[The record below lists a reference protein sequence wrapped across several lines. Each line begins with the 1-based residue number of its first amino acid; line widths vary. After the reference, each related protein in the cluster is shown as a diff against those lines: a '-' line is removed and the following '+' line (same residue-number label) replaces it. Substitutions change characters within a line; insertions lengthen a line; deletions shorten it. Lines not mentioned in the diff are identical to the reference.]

1 MMTMKKS
8 LLALSVAAMPMAAS
22 ADLQPMTDNDMG
34 NVTGQ
39 EGVTIEL
46 STALTIDQIEYSQ
59 DTNGSFLVDNVRV
72 GGWDADDNLDVSIDI
87 DLADN
92 GDAQIKVFSIG
103 DLAPVQMG
111 IDVGSIG
118 LAGTD
123 SADDATSA
131 TLISDLQM
139 DMLVSQLYIDAKTEN
154 IVGDNQDVGSIQIQN
169 RFVVTD
175 LDVDFD
181 VAAVTL
187 ENARMAG
194 PGSMSTLQQ
203 DPQNTNFDALALGNG
218 VQVNAAVGA
227 GSSIGVERGL
237 GSGKA
242 PADADVL
249 RVNVENFAAD
259 MWMPTVNVGG
269 SSIGS
274 VAIHNLN
281 VTDTDMAVYGR

>member
-34 NVTGQ
+34 SVTGQ

-72 GGWDADDNLDVSIDI
+72 GGWNDGDKLDVSIDI

-103 DLAPVQMG
+103 DLHPVNVG
-111 IDVGSIG
+111 VDVGSIG
-118 LAGTD
+118 LAGKD
-123 SADDATSA
+123 GSGNDTSA
-131 TLISDLQM
+131 TLISDLNM
-139 DMLVSQLYIDAKTEN
+139 DMKVAQLWIDAKTEN
-154 IVGDNQDVGSIQIQN
+154 TVGDNQDVGSIQIRN
-169 RFVVTD
+169 TFAVKD

-194 PGSMSTLQQ
+194 PGTMSKLQQ
-203 DPQNTNFDALALGNG
+203 DPSNTNWNNLAVSG

-227 GSSIGVERGL
+227 GSSIGVERGI
-237 GSGKA
+237 GNGKA
-242 PADADVL
+242 PADGDVL
-249 RVNVENFAAD
+249 RVNVDNFAAD
-259 MWMPTVNVGG
+259 MWMPTVKVGG

-274 VAIHNLN
+274 VAIHNMN
-281 VTDTDMAVYGR
+281 VSDTEMAVYGR